1 MSLAP
6 GCRLHSV
13 PMADQTLAPCG
24 SWRSPI
30 TTELITSGALGLS
43 SLRVAGA
50 DLYWLEARPSE
61 AGRVVLVRR
70 QASGVIQDITP
81 APFNVRSRVHEY
93 GGGAYQ
99 VDESGLVFV
108 DFADQRVYCADHG
121 QSPTPIT
128 SAQPLRFADFA
139 FDRVRERLYA
149 VREDHR
155 PTGEAQNT
163 IVSIPLDCNSANSAN
178 SGDSEGKVLVQGAD
192 FYAYPRLS
200 PDGSQLAWIC
210 WHHPAMPWDGTELW
224 VAKLDGDRVADLQQ
238 VAGGPEESISEPQWS
253 ASGDLM
259 YLSDRSGYT
268 NLYRWDGEQHTAES
282 NRENDFGGPL
292 WSLGAQSYAQ
302 LPDAR
307 WICTYVEAGEHR
319 LGVFEAG
326 TETHFETELSQLGG
340 VLPLVGVSGQTDRLA
355 VLGAGPR
362 HGPRVL
368 LMDLSPPGRVEV
380 VRESVS
386 GSIDPGYIS
395 VAESIEFPT
404 EGDRTAHAFFYPP
417 TNCDFRAPDGELP
430 PLLVL
435 SHGGPT
441 GATGSAMSF
450 AVQFWTSRGFGVV
463 DVNYGGSTGYGREY
477 RNRLKGNWG
486 LVDVA
491 DSVHAVQALAASGRI
506 DAQRACIRGGSA
518 GGYTTLAALTF
529 RDLFKAGASHYGIGD
544 LAALARDTHKFE
556 SRYLDGLIGPWPEA
570 RQVYEERSP
579 IHHTD
584 QLASPVIFFQG
595 SEDNVVPKNQ
605 AETMVA
611 ALKEKGIPVGYVLFE
626 AEGHGFRRAENIKRA
641 LESELY
647 FYGKVLGFEP
657 ADDIEPVEI
666 FGLE

>member
-1 MSLAP
+1 MT
-6 GCRLHSV
+6 
-13 PMADQTLAPCG
+13 DQTIAPCG

-30 TTELITSGALGLS
+30 TTEFITSSAVGLS

-50 DLYWLEARPSE
+50 DLFWLEARPSE
-61 AGRVVLVRR
+61 AGRVVLVCR
-70 QASGVIQDITP
+70 QASGAIQDITP
-81 APFNVRSRVHEY
+81 TPFNVRSRVHEY

-108 DFADQRVYCADHG
+108 DFADQRVYCAQHG
-121 QSPTPIT
+121 HAAVPIT
-128 SAQPLRFADFA
+128 PELPLRFADFA
-139 FDRVRERLYA
+139 FDRARDRVYA

-155 PTGEAQNT
+155 PAGEAENT
-163 IVSIPLDCNSANSAN
+163 LVAVSLD
-178 SGDSEGKVLVQGAD
+178 GGGEGEGTVLVRGAD

-200 PDGSQLAWIC
+200 PDGHRLAWIC
-210 WHHPAMPWDGTELW
+210 WHHPNMPWDGTELW
-224 VAKLDGDRVADLQQ
+224 IATLDGEGLAEPQQ
-238 VAGGPEESISEPQWS
+238 IAGGPEESISEPQWS

-259 YLSDRSGYT
+259 YLSDRSGFG
-268 NLYRWDGEQHTAES
+268 NLYRWDGTQHIAES
-282 NRENDFGGPL
+282 KRDNDFGAPL
-292 WSLGAQSYAQ
+292 WSLATQSYAQ
-302 LPDAR
+302 LPDGR

-326 TETHFETELSQLGG
+326 TQTPIETELTQLGG
-340 VLPLVGVSGQTDRLA
+340 VLPLIGTDRIAL
-355 VLGAGPR
+355 LGAGPR
-362 HGPRVL
+362 HAPRVL
-368 LMDLSPPGRVEV
+368 LMDLTGGEVDV
-380 VRESVS
+380 VRESIS
-386 GSIDPGYIS
+386 NSIDPGYIS

-404 EGDRTAHAFFYPP
+404 EGDRSAHAFFYPP
-417 TNCDFRAPDGELP
+417 TNRDFRAPEAELP

-441 GATGSAMSF
+441 GATSSAMSF
-450 AVQFWTSRGFGVV
+450 AIQFWTSRGFGVV

-491 DSVHAVQALAASGRI
+491 DSVNAVHALAAKGRI
-506 DAQRACIRGGSA
+506 DARRACIRGGSA

-529 RDLFKAGASHYGIGD
+529 RDVFKAGASHYGIGD

-595 SEDNVVPKNQ
+595 SEDNVVPQNQ
-605 AETMVA
+605 AETMVD
-611 ALKEKGIPVGYVLFE
+611 ALREKGLPVAYVLFE
-626 AEGHGFRRAENIKRA
+626 GEGHGFRRAENIKRA

-647 FYGKVLGFEP
+647 FYGKVLGFDP
-657 ADDIEPVEI
+657 AGDVEPVEI
-666 FGLE
+666 FGLD

>member
-1 MSLAP
+1 MTGQS
-6 GCRLHSV
+6 
-13 PMADQTLAPCG
+13 LAPCG

-30 TTELITSGALGLS
+30 TTELITSSAVGLS

-70 QASGVIQDITP
+70 QASGEIQDITA
-81 APFNVRSRVHEY
+81 APFNVRSRVHEN

-108 DFADQRVYCADHG
+108 DFADQRVYCVEHG
-121 QSPTPIT
+121 HLPTPIT
-128 SAQPLRFADFA
+128 PEQPLRFADFA
-139 FDRVRERLYA
+139 FDRARERLYA

-155 PTGEAQNT
+155 PAGEPENT
-163 IVSIPLDCNSANSAN
+163 IVSIPLDGGGSV
-178 SGDSEGKVLVQGAD
+178 DDEGKVLARGAD

-200 PDGSQLAWIC
+200 PDGQQLAWIC
-210 WHHPAMPWDGTELW
+210 WHHPNMPWDGTELW
-224 VAKLDGDRVADLQQ
+224 VARLDGDGLSERQRVT
-238 VAGGPEESISEPQWS
+238 GGLEESVSEPQWS
-253 ASGDLM
+253 ANGDLM
-259 YLSDRSGYT
+259 YLSDRTGFT
-268 NLYRWDGEQHTAES
+268 NLYRFDGYRHTAES
-282 NRENDFGGPL
+282 KRDNDFGGPL
-292 WSLGAQSYAQ
+292 WALGAQSYAQ
-302 LPDAR
+302 LRDGR
-307 WICTYVEAGEHR
+307 WVCSFVEAGEHR
-319 LGVFEAG
+319 LGVFGAG
-326 TETHFETELSQLGG
+326 AATLIETELSQLGG
-340 VLPLVGVSGQTDRLA
+340 VLPFMEVRGRNDQLA

-362 HGPRVL
+362 HAPRIL
-368 LMDLSPPGRVEV
+368 LMDLSGRGVDV
-380 VRESVS
+380 VRESIS
-386 GSIDPGYIS
+386 NPIDPGYIS

-417 TNCDFRAPDGELP
+417 TNCDFRAPEGELP
-430 PLLVL
+430 ALLVL

-441 GATGSAMSF
+441 GATSSAMSF

-477 RNRLKGNWG
+477 RGRLKGNWG

-491 DSVHAVQALAASGRI
+491 DSVHAVRALAADGRI
-506 DAQRACIRGGSA
+506 DSQRACIRGASA

-570 RQVYEERSP
+570 SRIYEERSP
-579 IHHTD
+579 IHHTE
-584 QLASPVIFFQG
+584 QLGSPVIFFQG
-595 SEDNVVPKNQ
+595 SEDKVVPPNQ
-605 AETMVA
+605 AESMVE
-611 ALKEKGIPVGYVLFE
+611 ALKEKGVAVGYVLFE
-626 AEGHGFRRAENIKRA
+626 GEGHGFRRAENIKRA

-647 FYGKVLGFEP
+647 FYGKVLGFQP

-666 FGLE
+666 HGLA